1 LAHRALPRTAFLDGL
16 AIGLAFRVSTAVGAV
31 AAAVLAHD
39 FSDGINTVGVILRNR
54 GDKRFAFR
62 WLSIDAVAPVA
73 GTASALVLP
82 VQNDVLGFALA
93 LLLGASDLLPE
104 SYHDHP
110 TAGTTAMTILGLLG
124 VYAAVRLARL

>member
-1 LAHRALPRTAFLDGL
+1 
-16 AIGLAFRVSTAVGAV
+16 VAV
-31 AAAVLAHD
+31 
-39 FSDGINTVGVILRNR
+39 
-54 GDKRFAFR
+54 
-62 WLSIDAVAPVA
+62 
-73 GTASALVLP
+73 TASALVLP

-93 LLLGASDLLPE
+93 LFAGFFLYIGASDLLPE